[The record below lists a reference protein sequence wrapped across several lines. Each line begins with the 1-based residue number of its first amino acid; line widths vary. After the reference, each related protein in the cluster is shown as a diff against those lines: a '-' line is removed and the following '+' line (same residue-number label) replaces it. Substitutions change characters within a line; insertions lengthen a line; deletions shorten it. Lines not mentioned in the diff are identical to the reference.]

1 MRQSI
6 FDSIGNLDTLIAVI
20 VGALLAT
27 LGALFAEL
35 IQERLNRKR
44 RERDAARF
52 FGEILASIDRIIDFA
67 MDTQEIGDKWGSVSQ
82 RVFKTALRE
91 AEVYERNRERLFQ
104 INDAELRE
112 RIHSHFLMET
122 FPLEAVL
129 TSSEQIDQ
137 ITGNEATMSDLS
149 DGVKARLEE
158 LREGRESALNAL
170 RREHAKT
177 GEICDA
183 LENIAGV
190 KFRFFA
196 NAVPV
201 SQHVSEWQ
209 GRAVDDEQLSA
220 SDAKSK
226 VSK

>member
-1 MRQSI
+1 
-6 FDSIGNLDTLIAVI
+6 
-20 VGALLAT
+20 
-27 LGALFAEL
+27 
-35 IQERLNRKR
+35 
-44 RERDAARF
+44 
-52 FGEILASIDRIIDFA
+52 
-67 MDTQEIGDKWGSVSQ
+67 
-82 RVFKTALRE
+82 
-91 AEVYERNRERLFQ
+91 
-104 INDAELRE
+104 
-112 RIHSHFLMET
+112 
-122 FPLEAVL
+122 
-129 TSSEQIDQ
+129 
-137 ITGNEATMSDLS
+137 MSDLS

-183 LENIAGV
+183 PESIAGV
-190 KFRFFA
+190 KFRFYA

-226 VSK
+226 ASK